1 MGTSSFC
8 ITGKKIPN
16 VVGFG
21 TFPNVVGFPSFQTVP
36 RIEAALHGGLN
47 CAVYGGGLDCA
58 LYRKPQTAPWVASWT
73 PCLGTRLGSP
83 LGCALACSLDCFA
96 LGRGESSL
104 GPFLGTSS
112 FCITGKK
119 IPNVV
124 GFGTFPNVVGFPSL
138 QTVPRIEAA
147 LHGNLNCA
155 VYGGGLDC
163 ALYRKAQTAPRVAS
177 WTPCLG
183 TRLGSPLGRA
193 LACSLDCFAL
203 GRAWG
208 ESSLGPFLG
217 TSSFCLTGKKI
228 PNVVGFGT
236 FPNVVGFPSLRTV
249 PRIEAALQGAFNCA
263 FRPWLR
269 LA

>member
-1 MGTSSFC
+1 MLCMG
-8 ITGKKIPN
+8 
-16 VVGFG
+16 
-21 TFPNVVGFPSFQTVP
+21 
-36 RIEAALHGGLN
+36 AAL
-47 CAVYGGGLDCA
+47 
-58 LYRKPQTAPWVASWT
+58 TAPYIGR
-73 PCLGTRLGSP
+73 PRLRLGLR
-83 LGCALACSLDCFA
+83 LGRLA
-96 LGRGESSL
+96 LGRALDRLLDAPWLAPWIALRWGGGNRAWVL
-104 GPFLGTSS
+104 FLGTSS